1 MRAWGGETGKCR
13 TSKGTVPGGDRM
25 YEATVEGQIR
35 AETQIWEAP
44 PCRQQKKIMRYNN
57 NNDCNYGALNLDQTL
72 PNALVC
78 VHVTHSLR

>member
-1 MRAWGGETGKCR
+1 
-13 TSKGTVPGGDRM
+13 M